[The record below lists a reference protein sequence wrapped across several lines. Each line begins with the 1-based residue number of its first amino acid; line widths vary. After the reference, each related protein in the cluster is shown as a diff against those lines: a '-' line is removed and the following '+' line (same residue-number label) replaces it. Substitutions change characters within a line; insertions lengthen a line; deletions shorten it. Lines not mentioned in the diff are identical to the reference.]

1 MLKASLKGRPSV
13 YRIRQIET
21 PMETQAI
28 RSQIEAATPMAPLPS
43 KPIKAARRSTIP
55 MTQSQ
60 ADTASRRFLKTQ
72 RGMLRD

>member
-28 RSQIEAATPMAPLPS
+28 RSQIEAATPMAPVPS
-43 KPIKAARRSTIP
+43 K
-55 MTQSQ
+55 QSSPKVDN
-60 ADTASRRFLKTQ
+60 AIDAKP
-72 RGMLRD
+72 G

>member
-43 KPIKAARRSTIP
+43 KAN
-55 MTQSQ
+55 QSSPKVDNSND
-60 ADTASRRFLKTQ
+60 AKP
-72 RGMLRD
+72 G